1 MEFEFINTQ
10 LYKSTK
16 AYNKTIK
23 QILKDTKPDRALA
36 DQLKRAALSILLNFS
51 EGYGRYHK
59 AEKRHMYVTAR
70 ASVNE
75 CVACLDVLYEAG
87 IPKELLEQ
95 SETIAKMLSGLIN
108 RFKD

>member
-16 AYNKTIK
+16 SYIKTVK
-23 QILKDTKPDRALA
+23 RILKENKVERALA
-36 DQLKRAALSILLNFS
+36 DQLRRASLSILLNFS

-59 AEKRHMYVTAR
+59 AEKRHMYVMAR

-75 CVACLDVLYEAG
+75 CVACLDVVFETG
-87 IPKELLEQ
+87 IPKERLDH
-95 SETIAKMLSGLIN
+95 SELIAKMLSGLIN
-108 RFKD
+108 KFKD